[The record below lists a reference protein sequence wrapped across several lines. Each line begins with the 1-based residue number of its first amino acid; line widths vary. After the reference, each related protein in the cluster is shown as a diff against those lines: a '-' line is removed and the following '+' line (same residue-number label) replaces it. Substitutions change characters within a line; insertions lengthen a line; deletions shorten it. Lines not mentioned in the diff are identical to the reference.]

1 MSNPVEKTSA
11 VGNFVFDS
19 DNQERR
25 SWVFFG
31 QKIARSQIVFLVQVA
46 LVTIIAIV
54 SIINLTLSNNCQD
67 TTIWVAIL
75 SSSLGYMLP
84 APSLK

>member
-1 MSNPVEKTSA
+1 MSNPVEKPSA

-31 QKIARSQIVFLVQVA
+31 QKIARSQIVFLVQVS